1 MRSFLTR
8 LAPRGPTLLALGVL
22 LGLAFPALA
31 EWARPLMPVTIFL
44 IALGTLLRID
54 VEAVF
59 AALKRPSLSIFL
71 PTMVMVASPAL
82 AGAAIYTLPRLIA
95 MVIAWSEAQS
105 RRKADG
111 CAKPPFERDAD
122 DDPQPHA

>member
-82 AGAAIYTLPRLIA
+82 AGAAIYGDRLVRSA
-95 MVIAWSEAQS
+95 KSPQGRRMREAAVRKG
-105 RRKADG
+105 RR
-111 CAKPPFERDAD
+111 
-122 DDPQPHA
+122 